1 MTRKM
6 RKKKKIQ
13 LKKKDQIDDDEGADE
28 SVSLA
33 DRLHNTT
40 IESGEDD

>member
-1 MTRKM
+1 MT
-6 RKKKKIQ
+6 KKIQ
-13 LKKKDQIDDDEGADE
+13 LKKKDQIDDDDGADDSE
-28 SVSLA
+28 SESLA